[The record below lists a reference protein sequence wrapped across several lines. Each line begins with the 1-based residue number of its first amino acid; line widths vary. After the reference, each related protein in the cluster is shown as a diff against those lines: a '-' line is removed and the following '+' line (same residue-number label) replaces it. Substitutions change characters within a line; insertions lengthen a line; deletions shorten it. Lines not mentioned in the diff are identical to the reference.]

1 LKVVPVMAQ
10 HIMSGNSTLNNLHS
24 GGSPSRKSIFNKVSE
39 DVHNQLLASENASKA
54 ILRTETV
61 QDSIEP
67 SIEYKEEH

>member
-1 LKVVPVMAQ
+1 MAQ

>member
-1 LKVVPVMAQ
+1 MAQ

-24 GGSPSRKSIFNKVSE
+24 ASPSRKSIFNKVSE